1 MSENAGFQVTVDLDG
16 RPCLVIGGNEES
28 VEKTTRLLDA
38 GAKVT
43 VVHPTLHG
51 DLRKLTASGKI
62 IHRGRTFRSTDAQG
76 VVVILNVLKDDLALA
91 KSLYELAKTE
101 RFFVWSMDHTEYS
114 TILMPAL
121 VKRGPLR
128 MAISTSRTAPAL
140 AKTLRENLDSVF
152 DEEFDQFLDWLGA
165 LREELKKTEASDLRR
180 RERLLEA
187 VNGFTLT
194 AALEYPKSWKLSEEK
209 DTQLEQVGKEGG

>member
-16 RPCLVIGGNEES
+16 RQCLVLGGDEES

-43 VVHPTLHG
+43 VVHPTLHV

-101 RFFVWSMDHTEYS
+101 RFLVWSMDHTEYS
-114 TILMPAL
+114 TIFMPAL
-121 VKRGPLR
+121 VKRGSLR

-140 AKTLRENLDSVF
+140 ARTLRENLESVL

-165 LREELKKTEASDLRR
+165 LREELKKTEVSDRRR

-187 VNGFTLT
+187 VNGFALT
-194 AALEYPKSWKLSEEK
+194 ATLQYPQSWKLSEESE
-209 DTQLEQVGKEGG
+209 LEQVGKGGG

>member
-1 MSENAGFQVTVDLDG
+1 MSRNGGFQVTLDLDV
-16 RPCLVIGGNEES
+16 RQCLVIGGDEEA
-28 VEKTTRLLDA
+28 VEKITRLLDA

-43 VVHPTLHG
+43 VVHPTLHN

-62 IHRGRTFRSTDAQG
+62 IHRGRSFRAADAQD
-76 VVVILNVLKDDLALA
+76 VVLILNVLKDDLALA

-101 RFFVWSMDHTEYS
+101 RFLVWSMDQAEYS

-128 MAISTSRTAPAL
+128 MAISTSGTAPAL
-140 AKTLRENLDSVF
+140 ARILRENLEAAF

-165 LREELKKTEASDLRR
+165 LREELKKTETSDRRR
-180 RERLLEA
+180 RERLLDA
-187 VNGFTLT
+187 VNGFALT
-194 AALEYPKSWKLSEEK
+194 ASLHYPNSWKLSEEAEL
-209 DTQLEQVGKEGG
+209 DEVGKEGG

>member
-1 MSENAGFQVTVDLDG
+1 MSENSGFQVTVDVDG
-16 RPCLVIGGNEES
+16 RQCLVLGGDEES

-43 VVHPTLHG
+43 VVHPTLHV

-76 VVVILNVLKDDLALA
+76 VAVIVNVLREDLALA

-101 RFFVWSMDHTEYS
+101 RFLVWSMDHTEYS
-114 TILMPAL
+114 TILMPAV
-121 VKRGPLR
+121 VKRGHLR
-128 MAISTSRTAPAL
+128 IAISTSRTAPAL
-140 AKTLRENLDSVF
+140 ARILRENLESVF
-152 DEEFDQFLDWLGA
+152 DEEFEQFLESLGA
-165 LREELKKTEASDLRR
+165 LRTELKKTEVSDLRR

-187 VNGFTLT
+187 VNGFALT
-194 AALEYPKSWKLSEEK
+194 ATLQYPESWKLSEESE
-209 DTQLEQVGKEGG
+209 LEQVGKAGG

>member
-16 RPCLVIGGNEES
+16 RQCLVLGGDEES

-43 VVHPTLHG
+43 VVHPMLHV

-101 RFFVWSMDHTEYS
+101 RFLVWSMDHTEYS
-114 TILMPAL
+114 TIFMPAL
-121 VKRGPLR
+121 VKRGSLR

-140 AKTLRENLDSVF
+140 ARTLRENLESVL

-165 LREELKKTEASDLRR
+165 LREELKKTEVSDRRR

-187 VNGFTLT
+187 VNGFALT
-194 AALEYPKSWKLSEEK
+194 ATLQYPQSWKLSEESE
-209 DTQLEQVGKEGG
+209 LEQVGKGGG

>member
-16 RPCLVIGGNEES
+16 RQCLVLGGDEES

-43 VVHPTLHG
+43 VVHPTLHV
-51 DLRKLTASGKI
+51 DLRKLTASGEI

-101 RFFVWSMDHTEYS
+101 RFLVWSMDHTEYS
-114 TILMPAL
+114 TIFMPAL
-121 VKRGPLR
+121 VKRGSLR

-140 AKTLRENLDSVF
+140 ARTLRENLESVL

-165 LREELKKTEASDLRR
+165 LREELKKTEVSDRRR

-187 VNGFTLT
+187 VNGFALT
-194 AALEYPKSWKLSEEK
+194 ATLQYPQSWKLSEESE
-209 DTQLEQVGKEGG
+209 LEQVGKGGG

>member
-1 MSENAGFQVTVDLDG
+1 MSNNAGFQVTLDLDD
-16 RPCLVIGGNEES
+16 RQCLVIGGDEEA
-28 VEKTTRLLDA
+28 VEKITRLLDA

-62 IHRGRTFRSTDAQG
+62 IHRGRSFRSTDVLD
-76 VVVILNVLKDDLALA
+76 VVLILNTIKDDLALA

-101 RFFVWSMDHTEYS
+101 RFLVWSIDQTEYS
-114 TILMPAL
+114 TVLMPAL

-128 MAISTSRTAPAL
+128 MAISTSGTAPAL
-140 AKTLRENLDSVF
+140 ARTLRESLESVF

-165 LREELKKTEASDLRR
+165 LREELKKTEVSDLRR

-187 VNGFTLT
+187 VNGFALT
-194 AALEYPKSWKLSEEK
+194 ASLEYPNSWKLSDESEL
-209 DTQLEQVGKEGG
+209 DPVGKEGS

>member
-1 MSENAGFQVTVDLDG
+1 MSRNGGFQVTLDLDG
-16 RPCLVIGGNEES
+16 RQCLVIGGDEEA
-28 VEKTTRLLDA
+28 VEKITRLLDA

-43 VVHPTLHG
+43 VVHPTLHN

-62 IHRGRTFRSTDAQG
+62 IHRGRSFRAADAQD
-76 VVVILNVLKDDLALA
+76 VVLILNVLKDDLALA

-101 RFFVWSMDHTEYS
+101 RFLVWSMDQAEYS

-128 MAISTSRTAPAL
+128 MAISTSGTAPAL
-140 AKTLRENLDSVF
+140 ARILRENLEAAF

-165 LREELKKTEASDLRR
+165 LREELKKTEASDRRR
-180 RERLLEA
+180 RERLLDA
-187 VNGFTLT
+187 VNGFALT
-194 AALEYPKSWKLSEEK
+194 ASLHYPNSWKLSEETEL
-209 DTQLEQVGKEGG
+209 DEVGKEGG